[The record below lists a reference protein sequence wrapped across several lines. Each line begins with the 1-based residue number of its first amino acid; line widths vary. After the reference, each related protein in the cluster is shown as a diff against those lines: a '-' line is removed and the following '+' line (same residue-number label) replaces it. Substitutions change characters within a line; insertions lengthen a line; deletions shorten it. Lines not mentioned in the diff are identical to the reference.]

1 MCASRTPIPFANDS
15 PIDSLPPFPY
25 NTKDSPAAVFPRGGD
40 RMKIYEALSLMIAFG
55 TLIAIIISSVV
66 MIVK

>member
-1 MCASRTPIPFANDS
+1 MTDRFDSFAPF
-15 PIDSLPPFPY
+15 LY
-25 NTKDSPAAVFPRGGD
+25 NTKDSPVAVFPKGGD

-66 MIVK
+66 MILK